1 MPITPNDILDFA
13 ERCSKNNQEVDF
25 RNAIARA
32 YYAAYHKVLSN
43 LKNAPS
49 SKEASAHKALIDYLS
64 DDAFKHEVSLEQNA
78 SKSLGYILQGLK
90 MRRGDSDYSLD
101 KSFTQNDA
109 DVAIK
114 DAKKFFTR
122 CDEIFK

>member
-1 MPITPNDILDFA
+1 MPITPKQILDFA
-13 ERCSKNNQEVDF
+13 ERCSKNNQEVDL

-32 YYAAYHKVLSN
+32 YYAAYHRVLSS

-49 SKEASAHKALIDYLS
+49 SKGASAHQALIEYLTT
-64 DDAFKHEVSLEQNA
+64 DAYKHEESLNEKD
-78 SKSLGYILQGLK
+78 SRSLGYILLSLK

-101 KSFTQNDA
+101 KSVTQNQA

-114 DAKKFFTR
+114 DANNFFTR
-122 CDEIFK
+122 CDDIFK